1 MKSKSKKNMKAKLL
15 ELYTERD
22 NVNEQDKSILS
33 AKIEMLTWVLSD
45 DNGKLSIWDV
55 KYVEPLQLLVGQSL
69 DTVGNINTVLNVI
82 IWERVVQEEEE
93 VDYFKK
99 SAWWT

>member
-45 DNGKLSIWDV
+45 DNGKLSI
-55 KYVEPLQLLVGQSL
+55 
-69 DTVGNINTVLNVI
+69 
-82 IWERVVQEEEE
+82 
-93 VDYFKK
+93 
-99 SAWWT
+99 

>member
-1 MKSKSKKNMKAKLL
+1 MKSKSKKNIKVKLL

-45 DNGKLSIWDV
+45 DNGKLSI
-55 KYVEPLQLLVGQSL
+55 
-69 DTVGNINTVLNVI
+69 
-82 IWERVVQEEEE
+82 
-93 VDYFKK
+93 
-99 SAWWT
+99 

>member
-1 MKSKSKKNMKAKLL
+1 MKTKSKKNIKVKLL

-22 NVNEQDKSILS
+22 NVNEQDKSVLS

-55 KYVEPLQLLVGQSL
+55 KYARYLQFLAGQSL
-69 DTVGNINTVLNVI
+69 GIVGNISIVLSVI
-82 IWERVVQEEEE
+82 TWERLVQEEKELLRR
-93 VDYFKK
+93 F
-99 SAWWT
+99 